1 MKPDFFSISMF
12 PTNTLEEL
20 DTLKKFLSIFEEIEK
35 YTPTYWGNDERVKL
49 NYSKEDIIQA
59 VQEKKLS
66 ELYLGRDKVNKYEL
80 NIDINANPRAF
91 FRLECKSLSTKNYE
105 SFLNLS
111 DQLAAILKP
120 SFGITHLFWPV
131 SYPWT
136 NDDERTHIWMD
147 TCALPTPVEYFKN
160 GPLGVGARTYISG
173 LCLEMFGQDFILN
186 SPGKAELLDWGG
198 VHLDIVES
206 PFHTNSEQL
215 LNAWVKMMTYLQ
227 PSGCIA
233 EHHFDDDQMGVSFS
247 PGKQWEQ
254 KLRH

>member
-12 PTNTLEEL
+12 PTTYLEETE
-20 DTLKKFLSIFEEIEK
+20 TLQKFLDIFKENDK
-35 YTPTYWGNDERVKL
+35 YIPTYWGNDERVKL
-49 NYSKEDIIQA
+49 NYNAEEIIQA
-59 VQEKKLS
+59 VREKKVS
-66 ELYLGRDKVNKYEL
+66 ELYLGRDKGNKFNL
-80 NIDINANPRAF
+80 MIDVYSNPRAF
-91 FRLECKSLSTKNYE
+91 LRLKCKNLSSKQYD
-105 SFLNLS
+105 SFLDLS
-111 DQLAAILKP
+111 DQLASILKP